1 MSTAYD
7 VRVPTV
13 RVRDQARPGGEP
25 GEELVLPDLPER
37 VSVRELIRTR
47 VREEVARANAD
58 RSQPR
63 RLLVAPLEAEETA
76 NGYRL
81 REGRLI
87 DWERQAEVAVEAFE
101 KQSFFLF
108 VDGKQVGTLDE
119 EVALGVDSEVRFL
132 RLTPLVGG

>member
-1 MSTAYD
+1 MA
-7 VRVPTV
+7 TV
-13 RVRDQARPGGEP
+13 RVRDQVRQDGET
-25 GEELVLPDLPER
+25 GETLLLPDLPDR
-37 VSVRELIRTR
+37 VSLRELIRTR

-58 RSQPR
+58 RSRPR

-101 KQSFFLF
+101 QQSFFVF
-108 VDGKQVGTLDE
+108 VDGNQVEALDD
-119 EVALGVDSEVRFL
+119 EVALGVASEVRFV
-132 RLTPLVGG
+132 RLTPLAGG

>member
-1 MSTAYD
+1 
-7 VRVPTV
+7 
-13 RVRDQARPGGEP
+13 
-25 GEELVLPDLPER
+25 
-37 VSVRELIRTR
+37 
-47 VREEVARANAD
+47 
-58 RSQPR
+58 
-63 RLLVAPLEAEETA
+63 VAPLEAEETV

-101 KQSFFLF
+101 QQSFFLF
-108 VDGKQVGTLDE
+108 VDGKQVGTLDD